1 VITPSDIGILSL
13 LSTLATLSSQIT
25 SLTSQITLERFKM
38 LQANSAKQLSLVK
51 SHLIRRKQ
59 LESVLEKRINSKD
72 RIGEVLYAIEKAVG
86 DEEIMKAL
94 ELGTS
99 TLRLLISSPTLS
111 LDHIEET
118 TTALED
124 ALADSKEINE
134 AINEGVLDKG
144 AEEAVEAEL
153 KELIRAEREEEEE
166 KLAKQSEEK
175 EKEKEI
181 EKLME
186 KLNIDQAPITTL
198 PSSTTSV
205 VERSGVAQVDEAV
218 ENLRKVLVT
227 DH

>member
-1 VITPSDIGILSL
+1 
-13 LSTLATLSSQIT
+13 
-25 SLTSQITLERFKM
+25 M

-59 LESVLEKRINSKD
+59 LESVLEKRISSKD

-134 AINEGVLDKG
+134 AINEGALDKG

-153 KELIRAEREEEEE
+153 EELIRAEREEEEE
-166 KLAKQSEEK
+166 KLAKQSE

-198 PSSTTSV
+198 PSSTTSE
-205 VERSGVAQVDEAV
+205 VEQSGVAQVDEAV
-218 ENLRKVLVT
+218 ENLTEKVLVT